1 MRAAKHACFSSRA
14 RKQTMYLFKT
24 STAIKPLPQALP
36 LYRRLLNWS
45 TNLFGSIRVFTYV
58 PTIMTLVAS
67 ADSSQYN
74 LLTWAAW
81 VMANASMTASIYESN
96 GRKLTN
102 LVLVNAGNTMM
113 CLVTMAVIWYYRH

>member
-1 MRAAKHACFSSRA
+1 M
-14 RKQTMYLFKT
+14 
-24 STAIKPLPQALP
+24 
-36 LYRRLLNWS
+36 
-45 TNLFGSIRVFTYV
+45 GSG
-58 PTIMTLVAS
+58 VAS
-67 ADSSQYN
+67 MVLQVPARPRRAVALRSGAAGADSSQYN

-102 LVLVNAGNTMM
+102 LVLVNAGNTLM

>member
-1 MRAAKHACFSSRA
+1 
-14 RKQTMYLFKT
+14 MYTFKL
-24 STAIKPLPQALP
+24 SKAIKPMPPVIP

-58 PTIMTLVAS
+58 PTIMTLIAS

-74 LLTWAAW
+74 LLTWGAW

-113 CLVTMAVIWYYRH
+113 CLVTMAVIWYYRS

>member
-1 MRAAKHACFSSRA
+1 
-14 RKQTMYLFKT
+14 MYTFKL
-24 STAIKPLPQALP
+24 SKAIKPMQPVTP

-96 GRKLTN
+96 GRKLTH
-102 LVLVNAGNTMM
+102 LVLVNACNTLM

>member
-1 MRAAKHACFSSRA
+1 MALAIWFTLLEMAANNRCNLNSS
-14 RKQTMYLFKT
+14 
-24 STAIKPLPQALP
+24 AIAS
-36 LYRRLLNWS
+36 RRS
-45 TNLFGSIRVFTYV
+45 VGVSEVAA
-58 PTIMTLVAS
+58 AS

-102 LVLVNAGNTMM
+102 LVLVNAGNTLM

>member
-1 MRAAKHACFSSRA
+1 
-14 RKQTMYLFKT
+14 MYTFKL
-24 STAIKPLPQALP
+24 SKAVKPMPQVIP

-58 PTIMTLVAS
+58 PTIMTLIAS

-74 LLTWAAW
+74 LLTWSAW

-96 GRKLTN
+96 GRKLSN
-102 LVLVNAGNTMM
+102 LVLVNAGNTLM
-113 CLVTMAVIWYYRH
+113 CLITMAVIYYYRH

>member
-1 MRAAKHACFSSRA
+1 
-14 RKQTMYLFKT
+14 MYTFKL
-24 STAIKPLPQALP
+24 SNAIKPMQPVTP

-102 LVLVNAGNTMM
+102 LVLVNAGNTLM

>member
-1 MRAAKHACFSSRA
+1 
-14 RKQTMYLFKT
+14 MYTFKL
-24 STAIKPLPQALP
+24 SKAVKPMPQVTP
-36 LYRRLLNWS
+36 VYRRLLNWS

-67 ADSSQYN
+67 ADSSQYS

-96 GRKLTN
+96 GRKLSN
-102 LVLVNAGNTMM
+102 LVLVNAGNTLM
-113 CLVTMAVIWYYRH
+113 CLITMSVIYYYRA

>member
-1 MRAAKHACFSSRA
+1 
-14 RKQTMYLFKT
+14 MYTFKT
-24 STAIKPLPQALP
+24 STEIKPLPQMLP

-96 GRKLTN
+96 GRKLTH
-102 LVLVNAGNTMM
+102 LVLVNACNTLM

>member
-1 MRAAKHACFSSRA
+1 
-14 RKQTMYLFKT
+14 MYTFKT
-24 STAIKPLPQALP
+24 STAIKPLPQAMP
-36 LYRRLLNWS
+36 LYRRILNWS
-45 TNLFGSIRVFTYV
+45 TNLFGSIRVLTYV

-96 GRKLTN
+96 GRKMTN
-102 LVLVNAGNTMM
+102 LVLVNAGNTLM